1 MQFKNIEHKK
11 LQGIRNRNGTGH
23 LTNRGMLS
31 KFSVEKNQIKQTN
44 RKKLKQTKN
53 KKKKKR
59 KILKRKKPQNSVETT
74 STQNLNSTNYEL

>member
-44 RKKLKQTKN
+44 IKKLKQTKN
-53 KKKKKR
+53 KKKKKEN
-59 KILKRKKPQNSVETT
+59 IKKKNSKNSVETT